1 MKFDKNLVIILCEKK
16 QREREREREREIIDI
31 LIKSRGIK

>member
-16 QREREREREREIIDI
+16 QRERERERGREREREK
-31 LIKSRGIK
+31 LLY